1 MPGWSVKFKIKR
13 GVLPIA
19 KDNST
24 PRINDDITASRVR
37 LVGIDGDQLGIVSLE
52 EALEKAE
59 DEGFDLVEVAPQA
72 EPPVCKILDFGKF
85 KYDQQKRER
94 ESKKKQHVIA
104 NKEVRMRPG
113 IGDHDLETKINHA
126 IKFLQEGSRL
136 KISVRFR
143 GRELSRLDLGTTLL
157 DRVVE
162 MLADYAEIDKSPMVE
177 GRNMIVYLVP
187 K

>member
-1 MPGWSVKFKIKR
+1 M
-13 GVLPIA
+13 
-19 KDNST
+19 
-24 PRINDDITASRVR
+24 PRINDQITAPRVR
-37 LVGIDGDQLGIVSLE
+37 LVGGDGEQLGIVPIE
-52 EALEKAE
+52 DALKEAE
-59 DEGFDLVEVAPQA
+59 DQNLDLVEVAPKA
-72 EPPVCKILDFGKF
+72 NPPVCKILDYGKF
-85 KYDQQKRER
+85 RYNQQKRLR

-136 KISVRFR
+136 KITVRFR
-143 GRELSRLDLGTTLL
+143 GRELSRQDLGTTLL

-162 MLADYAEIDKSPMVE
+162 MLADYAEIDKSPIVE
-177 GRNMIVYLVP
+177 GRNMIVYLIP

>member
-1 MPGWSVKFKIKR
+1 M
-13 GVLPIA
+13 
-19 KDNST
+19 
-24 PRINDDITASRVR
+24 
-37 LVGIDGDQLGIVSLE
+37 GIVPIE
-52 EALEKAE
+52 DALKEAE
-59 DEGFDLVEVAPQA
+59 DQNLDLVEVAPKA
-72 EPPVCKILDFGKF
+72 NPPVCKILDYGKF
-85 KYDQQKRER
+85 RYNQQKRLR

-136 KISVRFR
+136 KITVRFR
-143 GRELSRLDLGTTLL
+143 GRELSRQDLGTTLL

>member
-1 MPGWSVKFKIKR
+1 MG
-13 GVLPIA
+13 G
-19 KDNST
+19 
-24 PRINDDITASRVR
+24 
-37 LVGIDGDQLGIVSLE
+37 DGEQLGIVPIE
-52 EALEKAE
+52 DALKEAE
-59 DEGFDLVEVAPQA
+59 DQNLDLVEVAPKA
-72 EPPVCKILDFGKF
+72 NPPVCKILDYGKF
-85 KYDQQKRER
+85 RYNQQKRLR

-136 KISVRFR
+136 KITVRFR
-143 GRELSRLDLGTTLL
+143 GRELSRQDLGTTLL

-162 MLADYAEIDKSPMVE
+162 MLADYAEIDKSPIVE

>member
-1 MPGWSVKFKIKR
+1 M
-13 GVLPIA
+13 
-19 KDNST
+19 
-24 PRINDDITASRVR
+24 
-37 LVGIDGDQLGIVSLE
+37 GIVPIE
-52 EALEKAE
+52 DALKEAE
-59 DEGFDLVEVAPQA
+59 DQNLDLVEVAPKA
-72 EPPVCKILDFGKF
+72 KPPVCKVLDYGKF
-85 KYDQQKRER
+85 RYNQQKRLR

-104 NKEVRMRPG
+104 NKEVRMRPS

-136 KISVRFR
+136 KITVRFR
-143 GRELSRLDLGTTLL
+143 GRELSRQDLGTTLL

-162 MLADYAEIDKSPMVE
+162 MLADYAEIDKSPIVE

>member
-1 MPGWSVKFKIKR
+1 MPIT
-13 GVLPIA
+13 
-19 KDNST
+19 KDNSS
-24 PRINDDITASRVR
+24 PRINDQITAPRVR
-37 LVGIDGDQLGIVSLE
+37 LVGGGGEQLGIVPIE
-52 EALEKAE
+52 DALKEAE
-59 DEGFDLVEVAPQA
+59 DQNLDLVEVAPQA
-72 EPPVCKILDFGKF
+72 NPPVCKILDYGKF
-85 KYDQQKRER
+85 RYNQQKRLR

-104 NKEVRMRPG
+104 NKEMRMRPG
-113 IGDHDLETKINHA
+113 IGDHDLNTKINQA

-136 KISVRFR
+136 KITVRFR
-143 GRELSRLDLGTTLL
+143 GRELSRQDLGTTLL

>member
-1 MPGWSVKFKIKR
+1 
-13 GVLPIA
+13 
-19 KDNST
+19 
-24 PRINDDITASRVR
+24 
-37 LVGIDGDQLGIVSLE
+37 VGGDGEQLGIVPIE
-52 EALEKAE
+52 DALKEAE
-59 DEGFDLVEVAPQA
+59 DQNLDLVEVAPKA
-72 EPPVCKILDFGKF
+72 NPPVCKILDYGKF
-85 KYDQQKRER
+85 RYNQQKRLR

-136 KISVRFR
+136 KITVRFR
-143 GRELSRLDLGTTLL
+143 GRELSRQDLGTTLL

-162 MLADYAEIDKSPMVE
+162 MLADYAEIDKSPIVE

>member
-1 MPGWSVKFKIKR
+1 M
-13 GVLPIA
+13 PIA
-19 KDNST
+19 KANPG
-24 PRINDDITASRVR
+24 PRVNNEITALEVR
-37 LVGIDGDQLGIVSLE
+37 LVGHDGEQLGLVSLD
-52 EALEKAE
+52 EALAQA
-59 DEGFDLVEVAPQA
+59 DALGLDLVEVAPQA
-72 EPPVCKILDFGKF
+72 EPPVCKILDFGK
-85 KYDQQKRER
+85 YRYNQQKRKR

-104 NKEVRMRPG
+104 NKEMRMRPG

-126 IKFLQEGSRL
+126 IKFLQDGSRL
-136 KISVRFR
+136 KVTVRFR

-187 K
+187 KT